1 VSAPLAPHLRVLALA
16 LLLLGGVFAAWFADD
31 RHWLASHLVF
41 TLPPL
46 ALAIALLAWRSA
58 RARLAFWSSVLALGW
73 FSHGVMSAWSHADSA
88 PWSWLEI
95 LLAIVIVFAA
105 SLPGLRARFGR
116 RRAPR

>member
-1 VSAPLAPHLRVLALA
+1 MAPHLRVLMLA

-31 RHWLASHLVF
+31 RHWLASQLVF

-46 ALAIALLAWRSA
+46 ALAAALLAWRGA
-58 RARLAFWSSVLALGW
+58 RARIAFWSSVLALGW
-73 FSHGVMSAWSHADSA
+73 FSHGVMSAWSHLDSA

-105 SLPGLRARFGR
+105 SLPGLHSRFGR
-116 RRAPR
+116 RRPPR

>member
-1 VSAPLAPHLRVLALA
+1 MTPSMAPHLRVLAVA
-16 LLLLGGVFAAWFADD
+16 LLLLAGVFAGWFADD

-41 TLPPL
+41 TAPPL

-58 RARLAFWSSVLALGW
+58 RPRLAFWSSVLALAW
-73 FSHGVMSAWSHADSA
+73 FSHGVMSAWSHAGSR

-95 LLAIVIVFAA
+95 LLAVVVVFSA

-116 RRAPR
+116 RRR